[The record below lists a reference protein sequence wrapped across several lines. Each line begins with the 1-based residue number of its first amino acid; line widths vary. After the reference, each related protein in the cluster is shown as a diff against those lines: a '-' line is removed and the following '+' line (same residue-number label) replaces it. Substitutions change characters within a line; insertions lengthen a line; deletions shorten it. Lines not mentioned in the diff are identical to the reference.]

1 MQVQPIHTPLC
12 LTPKTKEIERQLLA
26 CFLDRF
32 WSKVQIGGPDECW
45 LWKASLQSQDYGAFN
60 LNGRSVSA
68 HRLAYELVV
77 GPIPD
82 GLTIDHVKA
91 RGCRHRHCVNPAHLE
106 PVTQAENNRRK
117 DEQEPLT
124 ATRKRAQTH
133 CHRGHPFD
141 AANTIVRENGTRHC
155 RACHNALQRE
165 RLGYKPRPREAMS
178 PKRDYYQIQ
187 SQQPTP
193 SVAVPTGL
201 RPTV

>member
-1 MQVQPIHTPLC
+1 
-12 LTPKTKEIERQLLA
+12 
-26 CFLDRF
+26 
-32 WSKVQIGGPDECW
+32 
-45 LWKASLQSQDYGAFN
+45 
-60 LNGRSVSA
+60 
-68 HRLAYELVV
+68 LAYELVV

-141 AANTIVRENGTRHC
+141 AANTIVRENGTRQC

-201 RPTV
+201 RPTEGAMDRAALADLRSSRNDEEVPLNPGSTRIHAGRRLPDGTSRGTFHRTESGPKSHLARQC